1 MSDNKSYDSDVTL
14 TSMKRAVKKAKSSKA
29 YPMDSTEPYP
39 YGLSL
44 SLDDESLE
52 KLGIDIGDYS
62 VGDELE
68 LHAKVK
74 VRSLRQSE
82 STTSGKDRSMDLQ
95 VTDMCLESPESEDDG
110 DEE

>member
-1 MSDNKSYDSDVTL
+1 MSDNKSYDSEVTL
-14 TSMKRAVKKAKSSKA
+14 TSMKRAVKKAKSDKA
-29 YPMDSTEPYP
+29 YPTSTQDPYP
-39 YGLSL
+39 YGLSI
-44 SLDDESLE
+44 SLDEDSLK
-52 KLGIDIGDYS
+52 KLDIDISDYS

-82 STTSGKDRSMDLQ
+82 SETSGKDRSMDLQ

>member
-1 MSDNKSYDSDVTL
+1 MSENKSYQSDVTL
-14 TSMKRAVKKAKSSKA
+14 TSMKRAVKRAKSDKA
-29 YPMDSTEPYP
+29 YPTSTQDPYP

-44 SLDDESLE
+44 SLDDESLQ
-52 KLGIDIGDYS
+52 KLGIDISDYA

-82 STTSGKDRSMDLQ
+82 SENSGKDRSMDLQ
-95 VTDMCLESPESEDDG
+95 VTDMCVEPPESEDDG